1 MLKKILVTFDGSKT
15 SEAILP
21 EVAKLAG
28 ATPSF
33 RPVPHALA
41 VVVFGSVAAQ
51 VLRSGVCPVFLVR
64 PQKLS

>member
-21 EVAKLAG
+21 EMAKLAG

-33 RPVPHALA
+33 RPVPRAQAERSLA
-41 VVVFGSVAAQ
+41 ASPP
-51 VLRSGVCPVFLVR
+51 RC
-64 PQKLS
+64 

>member
-21 EVAKLAG
+21 EMAKLAG

-33 RPVPHALA
+33 RPVPHAQA
-41 VVVFGSVAAQ
+41 EVVFGSVAA
-51 VLRSGVCPVFLVR
+51 RC
-64 PQKLS
+64 